1 MSCTITSTDV
11 TDTMIGVLP
20 GPQVLTSFSI
30 VLFGATGSK
39 CSSNGPIITN
49 LTSNA
54 TRNTDGVMT
63 SSSFPAVIQNL
74 GLCLNILPQDAS
86 ANQDCVNK
94 DLAFI
99 ANAQAEYNYYYAL
112 YTFAFT
118 KLTDAL
124 TNAQST
130 AWTGT
135 NGQMNA
141 VNSYKKVAIKL
152 NQMINDITQI
162 VDAVAQKQRSAS
174 IPTLTQELNALDLSL
189 QSQANVLMKQ
199 RQILSADS
207 QNNMVLLKEME
218 DYSRQKSRYHNNML
232 MVYSFLNI
240 TALGL
245 LFYVYRSS

>member
-1 MSCTITSTDV
+1 MSCTITIDDV
-11 TDTMIGVLP
+11 TNTMIGVTP
-20 GPQVLTSFSI
+20 GPQAQTSFSI
-30 VLFGATGSK
+30 VQFGATGSK
-39 CSSNGPIITN
+39 CSSTGPIITN

-74 GLCLNILPQDAS
+74 GLCLNTLPQDAS
-86 ANQDCVNK
+86 ANQTCVNK

-99 ANAQAEYNYYYAL
+99 SNAQAEYNYYYAL
-112 YTFAFT
+112 YTFAIS
-118 KLTDAL
+118 KLVNAL
-124 TNAQST
+124 VNAQETS
-130 AWTGT
+130 WTGT

-141 VNSYKKVAIKL
+141 VNTYKRVSIRL

-162 VDAVAQKQRSAS
+162 VDAVAQKQRTSS
-174 IPTLTQELNALDLSL
+174 IPALTQQLNALDLSL
-189 QSQANVLMKQ
+189 QGQANVLMRQ
-199 RQILSADS
+199 RQVLSADN